1 MALASDLM
9 GLGVSPLIAA
19 KTASA
24 GIGPVTIVAAGGTF
38 GSATR
43 IQCTQYLVSNSTGGG
58 LAVALPAVG
67 GDNGAFL
74 GDDFVI
80 NNATT
85 ASLNVFCSSGVT
97 ISVSGSNTSSTVMT
111 SHTTMT
117 CYPITTTQWVGVKGS

>member
-1 MALASDLM
+1 MSLHSDLM
-9 GLGVSPLIAA
+9 GLGISPLISAR
-19 KTASA
+19 TATA
-24 GIGPVTIVAAGGTF
+24 GTGPLTIVAAGGSFT
-38 GSATR
+38 SATR

-58 LAVALPAVG
+58 LSIALPAVG
-67 GDNGAFL
+67 GDNGAL
-74 GDDFVI
+74 IGDDFII

-97 ISVSGSNTSSTVMT
+97 ISVSGLNTSSTTMS